1 MYPDALKQISDAVRT
16 PVLVGE
22 TMFSAEAH
30 RELFEKRAIAM
41 CHPDI
46 IFAGG
51 CLEMKKI
58 CDFAEQYGIA
68 AAIHMNN
75 GPVAMF
81 ASVHSMAATNNFM
94 CMECHHSD
102 NPNYDYLVD
111 VAGLTRPYIQDGYV
125 KVSEGPG
132 FGFELNEEALRQF
145 ERTGPGQGID
155 GIGGPGRGRRSRGIT
170 NRLWSKN
177 TNSKTVKN
185 PTMRS

>member
-1 MYPDALKQISDAVRT
+1 
-16 PVLVGE
+16 
-22 TMFSAEAH
+22 
-30 RELFEKRAIAM
+30 
-41 CHPDI
+41 
-46 IFAGG
+46 
-51 CLEMKKI
+51 MKKI

-75 GPVAMF
+75 GPVAFF

-125 KVSEGPG
+125 KVPEGPG

-145 ERTGPGQGID
+145 ERTGFGPSNGM
-155 GIGGPGRGRRSRGIT
+155 GGSRRNNRGIT

-177 TNSKTVKN
+177 SSSKTIKN